1 MSAAPAVPLRDLL
14 PVWGEALVL
23 AAIFVAACELG
34 FRIGARRRVDE
45 EVADMGHILSA
56 TLGLLALLVG
66 FTFALALG
74 RHESRRELVVTE
86 ANAIGTAWLRSALV
100 PEPERAVLVDQL
112 RRYADQRLALADA
125 SENGA
130 AIARAEAATDS
141 LHAALWATSV
151 AAVPRMQP
159 ATVAPLLLAAMND
172 VIDVAGARRAA
183 LAARLP
189 PSVLGALVLYALIAA
204 GFLGYVTG
212 AGARRPRLPA
222 ALLLLLL
229 TLALAL
235 ILDLD
240 RPRTG
245 TITISQRS
253 LLELRAAMTSRP

>member
-1 MSAAPAVPLRDLL
+1 
-14 PVWGEALVL
+14 
-23 AAIFVAACELG
+23 
-34 FRIGARRRVDE
+34 
-45 EVADMGHILSA
+45 MGHILSA

-74 RHESRRELVVTE
+74 RHESRREMVVTE

-125 SENGA
+125 GENGA
-130 AIARAEAATDS
+130 AISRAEAATDS

-159 ATVAPLLLAAMND
+159 ATVVPLLLAAMND

-189 PSVLGALVLYALIAA
+189 PSVLGALVLYALLAA

-229 TLALAL
+229 TLAFAL

-245 TITISQRS
+245 TITVSQRP
-253 LLELRAAMTSRP
+253 LLELRAAMTPRP